1 MTSKLS
7 VIILNFNTAAYTEA
21 VVKMLGRESQ
31 DVPLEI
37 LVVDNGSRPE
47 ELEPARALGRRVTL
61 IENPKNV
68 GFGTACNQAAKVAK
82 GKYLFFLNNDVKIAP
97 GSLKQL
103 ADYLDSHQG
112 LGAVSL
118 NLRLPSGEPQEHAFG
133 QFPTPRDIL
142 MRRWADNCLVAEPE
156 LEVDWVAGTA
166 FAVNKTV
173 FDQIGGFDE
182 KIFFYF
188 EDVDLCHRL
197 KDAGYKNVVLP
208 IAITHIGGVSVKK
221 TGKQKQLYDK
231 GMDYYF
237 SKYSPGLGAAVVKV
251 ARWPYRLLKR

>member
-1 MTSKLS
+1 MLER
-7 VIILNFNTAAYTEA
+7 EA
-21 VVKMLGRESQ
+21 K

-37 LVVDNGSRPE
+37 LVVDNGSQPS
-47 ELEPARALGRRVTL
+47 ELEPVRALARRITL

-82 GKYLFFLNNDVKIAP
+82 GQYLFFLNNDVEIVP
-97 GSLKQL
+97 GSLKQVV
-103 ADYLDSHQG
+103 DYLDSHEK

-118 NLRLPSGEPQEHAFG
+118 NLRLPKTGEPQDYAFG
-133 QFPTPRDIL
+133 QFPTPLAIL
-142 MRRWADNCLVAEPE
+142 TRRWADNRPVAAPE

-166 FAVNKTV
+166 FAIKKSV

-182 KIFFYF
+182 NIFFYF

-208 IAITHIGGVSVKK
+208 IPIAHFGGESVKK

-231 GMDYYF
+231 GQDYYF
-237 SKYSPGLGAAVVKV
+237 SKYSSDPGALAVKL
-251 ARWPYRLLKR
+251 ARWPYRLLKH